1 MSEEIKVQPP
11 HPIPCPENPII
22 RTFYQTPKLLYRWD
36 WVR

>member
-11 HPIPCPENPII
+11 HPIPYPENPII
-22 RTFYQTPKLLYRWD
+22 RTFYRTPKLLYRWD